1 MFRFADTKS
10 FGETWGKSSLKI
22 RRFILGKDEDDWV
35 KVRNTVYS
43 GNPSFGQET
52 VDEFRIFEKSPEFD
66 SEGRFIVELD
76 GNPVGL
82 VYAHVD
88 KFRKE
93 KKGFVEM
100 LGVIPEFRGKGIEE
114 KLAETA
120 MKELKKRGMQ
130 VIQSWVWKNMEFNNR
145 EEAVPNW
152 KNLGFKL
159 VRVGST
165 MTKEL
170 SEIKS
175 NVGENTEVVLEPLR
189 KSADEDLEMLNQLS
203 NESFKEHFNY
213 RPTPL
218 ESTVFF
224 VRDDSSWQTQGW
236 FFALLEGEHVGYVGA
251 GISEMDNR
259 AKNTKHGWILSIGVL
274 KPYRNTGIGT
284 RLILHGLNFLK
295 ANGMTTAML
304 GVDDSNVT
312 KAKHLYEKV
321 GFKATWKQLIY
332 EKNIA

>member
-1 MFRFADTKS
+1 M
-10 FGETWGKSSLKI
+10 
-22 RRFILGKDEDDWV
+22 ILG
-35 KVRNTVYS
+35 
-43 GNPSFGQET
+43 
-52 VDEFRIFEKSPEFD
+52 
-66 SEGRFIVELD
+66 RFVAQLD

-100 LGVIPEFRGKGIEE
+100 LGVIPKFRGKGIEE
-114 KLAETA
+114 RLAETA
-120 MKELKKRGMQ
+120 MKELKKRGMK
-130 VIQSWVWKNMEFNNR
+130 VVQSWVWKNIEFNNK

-159 VRVGST
+159 VRIGST

-170 SEIKS
+170 DEIKS
-175 NVGENTEVVLEPLR
+175 NVGENTEVVLKALR

-224 VRDDSSWQTQGW
+224 VREDSSWQTQGW

-251 GISEMDNR
+251 GIGEMDNR
-259 AKNTKHGWILSIGVL
+259 AKNTKNGWILSIGVL

-312 KAKHLYEKV
+312 RAKHLYEKV
-321 GFKATWKQLIY
+321 GFKETWKQLIY
-332 EKNIA
+332 EKKIA